1 MAADKEY
8 DKLIRYLYEHSGL
21 PKNDIYLAINE
32 TGQKH
37 ISRQHVRD
45 VLFGKERGIVA
56 KGKMGFSERKHTFK
70 YVLKL
75 TDEGMQRET
84 KLLRKNYVLNG
95 IMRTNTSPKKFQHDV
110 RVNVANILLTD
121 NT

>member
-1 MAADKEY
+1 MKRNKEY

-32 TGQKH
+32 NGERH
-37 ISRQHVRD
+37 IPRQHVRD
-45 VLFGKERGIVA
+45 VLAGKKRAVIP
-56 KGKMGFSERKHTFK
+56 KGKMGYSERKHVFK

-75 TDEGMQRET
+75 SDEGMARET

-95 IMRTNTSPKKFQHDV
+95 IMRTNTSPKKFQRDV
-110 RVNVANILLTD
+110 RVNIANILLTD